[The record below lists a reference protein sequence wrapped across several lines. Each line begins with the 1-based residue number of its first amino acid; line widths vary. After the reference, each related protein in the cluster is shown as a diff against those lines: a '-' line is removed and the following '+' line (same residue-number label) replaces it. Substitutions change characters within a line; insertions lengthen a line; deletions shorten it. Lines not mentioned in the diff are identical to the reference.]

1 MNIFLSYLITS
12 HNETDSLDKLLDK
25 LVKSK
30 KENHEI
36 VLLDDYSDNKETLSI
51 IEKFK
56 DKISFYQKKLD
67 RDYGAHKNYGI
78 SLCKGKWIFQIDA
91 DEYPTDT
98 LLENID
104 EILES
109 NNNNEAI
116 WLPRLNYFQGVTQ
129 QDTMMWGWQ
138 LHDGMINFPDY
149 QSRLY
154 KNLSHI
160 RYERRLHEKVEG
172 YKSYVFIP
180 AQKDI
185 ALVHEKTIEK
195 QRQTNIKYNQLFTQ
209 EENKGYSVK

>member
-1 MNIFLSYLITS
+1 MFLSYLITS
-12 HNETDSLDKLLDK
+12 HNETTSLDKLLNK

-30 KENHEI
+30 KENHEV
-36 VLLDDYSDNKETLSI
+36 VLLDDYSDNKETLNI
-51 IEKFK
+51 IEKYK
-56 DKISFYQKKLD
+56 DKISFHQKKLD

-91 DEYPTDT
+91 DEYPTDI
-98 LLENID
+98 LLENIN

-109 NNNNEAI
+109 NDNNEAI
-116 WLPRLNYFQGVTQ
+116 WLPRLNYFQGVTEN
-129 QDTMMWGWQ
+129 DIKMWGWNYN
-138 LHDGMINFPDY
+138 DGMINFPDY

-154 KNLSHI
+154 KNHSHI

-209 EENKGYSVK
+209 EENKGYTVK